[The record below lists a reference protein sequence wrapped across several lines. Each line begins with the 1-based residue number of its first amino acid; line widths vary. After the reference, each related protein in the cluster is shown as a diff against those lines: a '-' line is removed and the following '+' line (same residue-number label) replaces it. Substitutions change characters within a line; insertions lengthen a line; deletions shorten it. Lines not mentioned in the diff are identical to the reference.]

1 MWNRRRTRLLRGL
14 VLGLAVAL
22 AAVPLAQARLDEGA
36 KRQAFVPPTASDE
49 LAADWQGYVAGVTR
63 TPEQLELTA
72 ETQAY
77 VARATR
83 TPEQLELA
91 AETQAYV
98 AAAAP
103 LTPQPTQVGTNPS
116 DGFNW
121 GDAGLG
127 AGTVFAVM
135 LLGAGVLL
143 ATRQL
148 GHRATI

>member
-1 MWNRRRTRLLRGL
+1 MRNRRKTRLLRGL

-22 AAVPLAQARLDEGA
+22 AAVPLAQAHHAEGA
-36 KRQAFVPPTASDE
+36 KRQAFVPPTAIDE
-49 LAADWQGYVAGVTR
+49 LAAEWQGYVAG
-63 TPEQLELTA
+63 
-72 ETQAY
+72 
-77 VARATR
+77 ATR
-83 TPEQLELA
+83 TSEQLELA
-91 AETQAYV
+91 AETRAYV
-98 AAAAP
+98 AGAAPTSEQLELAAEWQGYVAGAAP

-135 LLGAGVLL
+135 LLGAGALL

-148 GHRATI
+148 GRRATI